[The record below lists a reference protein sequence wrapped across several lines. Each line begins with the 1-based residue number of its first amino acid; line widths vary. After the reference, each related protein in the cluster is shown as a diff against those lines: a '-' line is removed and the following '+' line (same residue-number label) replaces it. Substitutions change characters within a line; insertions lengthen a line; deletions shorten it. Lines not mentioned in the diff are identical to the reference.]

1 MFELDKLDYINWN
14 TTMLRPCVEN
24 NKACTLPVTTI
35 GYYFD

>member
-1 MFELDKLDYINWN
+1 MSIA
-14 TTMLRPCVEN
+14 TCVEN

>member
-1 MFELDKLDYINWN
+1 
-14 TTMLRPCVEN
+14 MLRPCVEN